1 MSVQSPQ
8 RRRAIAAS
16 DRGHGPYIWR
26 FSTIDRVVHLMVIV
40 SFFGLVVTGVPLHF
54 AHEPWAGFLIRM
66 HGGVHT
72 AGVIHRICAV
82 ITFTYFAI
90 HIGTLITR
98 FVRAPDR
105 KAFLLGPNSMVP
117 AKKDLVDLVQQF
129 KWFFGRGPRPQF
141 DRYSYME
148 KFDYWAVFWGVAII
162 GGSGLL
168 LWFPTLFSSWVP
180 GWVFNVATIVHGD
193 EALLALVFIFTI
205 HFFNGQLRPDKFPLD
220 VVVFTGRATQE
231 YMDEEHPVE
240 MERLAEEGLLEQRIA
255 PPPPRAL
262 YIGAM
267 ILGGAAILIGLTLA
281 GLVVWAKL
289 R

>member
-1 MSVQSPQ
+1 MSAPSTG
-8 RRRAIAAS
+8 RRWTVAAS

-26 FSTIDRVVHLMVIV
+26 FSTIDRVLHLMVIV

-82 ITFTYFAI
+82 ITFTYFFI
-90 HIGTLITR
+90 HIGTIITR

-105 KAFLLGPNSMVP
+105 KAFLFGPNSMVP
-117 AKKDLVDLVQQF
+117 ARKDLSDLVQQF
-129 KWFFGRGPRPQF
+129 KWFVGRGPRPQF

-168 LWFPTLFSSWVP
+168 LWFPALFSSWVP

-231 YMDEEHPVE
+231 YMEEEHPVE
-240 MERLAEEGLLEQRIA
+240 MERLAEEGRLEQRLA

-262 YIGAM
+262 YIGALV
-267 ILGGAAILIGLTLA
+267 LGGTAILIGLTLA
-281 GLVVWAKL
+281 GLVIWAKL